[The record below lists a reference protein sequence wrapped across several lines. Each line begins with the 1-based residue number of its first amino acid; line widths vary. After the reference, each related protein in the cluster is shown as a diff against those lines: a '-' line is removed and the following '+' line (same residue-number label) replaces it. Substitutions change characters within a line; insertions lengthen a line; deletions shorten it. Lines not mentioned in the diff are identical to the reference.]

1 MQRYEIKQKHYS
13 FSSRYLKAQIITF
26 VQIKTNFKE

>member
-26 VQIKTNFKE
+26 VLNKNRL